1 LDTVWNATRNLV
13 IGSHSS
19 RELKFGPGTGTVTDL
34 IYFSELEPMCVG
46 AVLYLYES
54 GKKSDSAQKTF
65 VQS

>member
-1 LDTVWNATRNLV
+1 MGTRAKKKIWKNITRFLV
-13 IGSHSS
+13 AFVC
-19 RELKFGPGTGTVTDL
+19 RTGTATDL
-34 IYFSELEPMCVG
+34 IYFLELEPTCVG